1 MKYVI
6 LKLVQWAFLA
16 LKKVH
21 KCLLKFLFFRKY
33 CDRGRKSESYRSSP
47 RSWNSR
53 QEKTFPSLINYK
65 MKFDVSGCSLTS
77 LRKFCERLRKKVG
90 VLWKQ
95 SKLKQQAREDLGRKS
110 ESYGCSPSW
119 NSRQEKTFPSLIKF
133 FETKFDVSGCSLTSL
148 RKFCEQTRKKVGVLR
163 IARWTWTC
171 SASSGHSMRRCRS
184 TRPRRQGTHLCPP
197 YDWLEQDEG
206 DSNEDSEEKLML
218 RWNLRKKS
226 TFMLI
231 LWLLHWRFNMCFTKN
246 LQINCKY
253 LVNVSNL
260 PNMLR
265 VLMWSKSECAQC
277 AHESPQCAQ
286 SPNVANVLED
296 IPNLPNVPK
305 VSKWPKF

>member
-16 LKKVH
+16 SKKVH

-47 RSWNSR
+47 R
-53 QEKTFPSLINYK
+53 
-65 MKFDVSGCSLTS
+65 
-77 LRKFCERLRKKVG
+77 
-90 VLWKQ
+90 
-95 SKLKQQAREDLGRKS
+95 
-110 ESYGCSPSW
+110 SW

-197 YDWLEQDEG
+197 YDWLEQDKG
-206 DSNEDSEEKLML
+206 DSNEDSEKLML

-277 AHESPQCAQ
+277 AH
-286 SPNVANVLED
+286 
-296 IPNLPNVPK
+296 
-305 VSKWPKF
+305 

>member
-77 LRKFCERLRKKVG
+77 LRKFCERPRKKVG
-90 VLWKQ
+90 VLRKQ
-95 SKLKQQAREDLGRKS
+95 SKLKQQARE
-110 ESYGCSPSW
+110 
-119 NSRQEKTFPSLIKF
+119 KTFPALINYKM
-133 FETKFDVSGCSLTSL
+133 KFDVSGCSLTSL

-246 LQINCKY
+246 LQINCK
-253 LVNVSNL
+253 
-260 PNMLR
+260 
-265 VLMWSKSECAQC
+265 
-277 AHESPQCAQ
+277 
-286 SPNVANVLED
+286 
-296 IPNLPNVPK
+296 
-305 VSKWPKF
+305 